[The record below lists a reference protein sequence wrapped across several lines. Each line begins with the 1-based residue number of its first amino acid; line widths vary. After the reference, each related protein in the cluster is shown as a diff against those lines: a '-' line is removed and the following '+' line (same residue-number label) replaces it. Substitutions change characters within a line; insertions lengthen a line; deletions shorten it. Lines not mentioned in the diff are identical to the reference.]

1 MNKNYGNQN
10 YNNYNNYNKGG
21 YNKKP
26 KPEVYIKKT

>member
-26 KPEVYIKKT
+26 KSDVYIKKT